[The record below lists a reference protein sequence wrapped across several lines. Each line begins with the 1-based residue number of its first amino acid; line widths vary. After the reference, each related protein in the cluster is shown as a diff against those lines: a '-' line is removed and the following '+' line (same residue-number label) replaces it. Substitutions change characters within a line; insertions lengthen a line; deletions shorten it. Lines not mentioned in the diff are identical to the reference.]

1 LPKAAPIT
9 ATPGVKGWT
18 EVEAN
23 RRLSGNFYVGRRPG
37 IVKGFAEFSGR
48 WNAIS
53 KDGNLRNENEIITSF
68 NQKLYMKTIQLTF
81 NLSEDLAMKSIVY
94 SYNDTDL
101 PSNSETLGNIAI
113 AMLRSL
119 NLNKDD
125 LIVQDLLI
133 ELDIKRS

>member
-1 LPKAAPIT
+1 
-9 ATPGVKGWT
+9 
-18 EVEAN
+18 
-23 RRLSGNFYVGRRPG
+23 
-37 IVKGFAEFSGR
+37 
-48 WNAIS
+48 
-53 KDGNLRNENEIITSF
+53 
-68 NQKLYMKTIQLTF
+68 MKTIQLTF
-81 NLSEDLAMKSIVY
+81 NLSEDLAMKSIIY